1 MFLLCV
7 GCTKSPTTPIDIS
20 QANFVGS
27 ASCIECHRNQVDSH
41 AGSHHALAMQPAND
55 KTVLAD
61 FSDVQVEHHGIR
73 SRMFRDGERFMV
85 HTEGPD
91 GLMHDYQVTYVF
103 GLTPLQQ
110 YMVEFPSP
118 NPIAN
123 QATESTN
130 NSASKSD
137 TTSVSVI
144 AGPSLPRIQVLPVCW
159 DTKAKR
165 WFQLDP
171 PDVKDK
177 LDPHDDLHWS
187 GIGQRWNNMCAECHS
202 TNYQKNFTPATFGKL
217 SDHSPST
224 VNQADS
230 KIGEYRS
237 TFSEINVACEACHG
251 PASVH
256 VQLAKQ
262 KSPGW
267 NRERGYGVANL
278 KASAEAQIQSC
289 APCHARRGL
298 VFPDFKAGD
307 NYYDHYQEN
316 LLTWPIYYPDG
327 QVLDED
333 YIHGSFLQSKMYHK
347 GIRCTDC
354 HDPHTAK
361 LKQQGN
367 QVCTSCHQH
376 PAAKY
381 DSPAHHFHKVDSE
394 GAKCVNCHMPPTTYM
409 EVDARHDHSL
419 RIPRPDMSLK
429 METPNACTSCHLKLE
444 NVAEEKR
451 PKLKLYQHWMQAAR
465 DGDAEVAAE
474 VDRANHWCNEA
485 CNKWY
490 GEKRRREDHW
500 GMAIYAAQHQQPD
513 AADRIA
519 QLLKSRGEAAPAIAR
534 ATALQMLSELSPQ
547 AAGQEAVLNVD
558 DPHPLVRTSV
568 ANALAGNAD
577 QARAVSLLEKL
588 LKDPVRTVRLAAA
601 QQILSMPANLRSP
614 NGQVSLRNT
623 LGELEKGL
631 AFSNDR
637 AGSHMSLG
645 NIAEQQGMDR
655 EAIKHYET
663 AIVVEPAMAGP
674 RTNLAA
680 LLNRNLS
687 SASSMPA
694 ELRAKMETQIKEL
707 REDELVLLDR
717 DIRLLPNPP
726 ASLIFRF
733 GLSLYLAGRER
744 EAVAHFVR
752 AAELDPTVADYTN
765 TAAELYEK
773 LRDYPQAQYWAQQT
787 LKRFPGHPDSQAV
800 LQRIEKATQEGNP

>member
-1 MFLLCV
+1 M
-7 GCTKSPTTPIDIS
+7 
-20 QANFVGS
+20 
-27 ASCIECHRNQVDSH
+27 DSH
-41 AGSHHALAMQPAND
+41 VGSHHALAMQPANEQ
-55 KTVLAD
+55 TVLAD
-61 FSDVQVEHHGIR
+61 FNGAEVEHHGVR
-73 SRMFRDGERFMV
+73 SRMFRDGHKFMV

-91 GLMHDYQVTYVF
+91 GQMHDYQVSYVF

-110 YMVEFPSP
+110 YMVELPS
-118 NPIAN
+118 
-123 QATESTN
+123 
-130 NSASKSD
+130 SASKDEIASTAANSD
-137 TTSVSVI
+137 NPKATVEGSVTS
-144 AGPSLPRIQVLPVCW
+144 APLPRIQVLPVCW

-177 LDPHDDLHWS
+177 LDPHDDLHWT

-202 TNYQKNFTPATFGKL
+202 TNYQKNFTPANFVKL
-217 SDHSPST
+217 SNHSPLIA
-224 VNQADS
+224 NQLDS
-230 KIGEYRS
+230 NIGEYRS
-237 TFSEINVACEACHG
+237 TFSEINVSCEACHG

-267 NRERGYGVANL
+267 NRQRGYGLANL
-278 KASAEAQIQSC
+278 KASAETQIQSC

-298 VFPDFKAGD
+298 VFPDFQAGN
-307 NYYDHYQEN
+307 NYFDHYQES

-376 PAAKY
+376 PSAKY
-381 DSPAHHFHKVDSE
+381 DSPAHHFHKVDSD
-394 GAKCVNCHMPPTTYM
+394 GAKCVNCHMPATTYM

-429 METPNACTSCHLKLE
+429 METPNACTGCHLKSE

-451 PKLKLYQHWMQAAR
+451 SKLKLYQHWMQAAR

-474 VDRANHWCNEA
+474 LERANRWCDEA
-485 CNKWY
+485 CDKWY
-490 GEKRRREDHW
+490 GEKRRRDEHW
-500 GMAIYAAQHQQPD
+500 GLAIYAAQKQQPD
-513 AADRIA
+513 AVERIEK
-519 QLLKSRGEAAPAIAR
+519 LLKARGETAPAIAR
-534 ATALQMLSELSPQ
+534 ATALQALSELSPLL
-547 AAGQEAVLNVD
+547 AGQEAVLHVD
-558 DPHPLVRTSV
+558 DQHPLVRASA
-568 ANALAGNAD
+568 ANVIAGNSN
-577 QARAVSLLEKL
+577 QARAVSMLEKML
-588 LKDPVRTVRLAAA
+588 QDPIRTVRLAAA
-601 QQILSMPANLRSP
+601 QQILQLPANLRSSD
-614 NGQVSLRNT
+614 GQVYLQRALS
-623 LGELEKGL
+623 ELKQGL

-637 AGSHMSLG
+637 AGSHLALG

-655 EAIKHYET
+655 EAIQHYET

-674 RTNLAA
+674 RTNLSA
-680 LLNRNLS
+680 LLNRNLV
-687 SASSMPA
+687 SATSMPA
-694 ELRAKMETQIKEL
+694 ELRTKMESQIKEL
-707 REDELVLLDR
+707 REDELILLER

-733 GLSLYLAGRER
+733 GLSLYLAGKQR
-744 EAVAHFVR
+744 EAIVQFVR
-752 AAELDPTVADYTN
+752 AAEMEPGEADYSN

-773 LRDYPQAQYWAQQT
+773 LKDYPQAQYWAQQT
-787 LKRFPGHPDSQAV
+787 LKRFPTHPDSQAV
-800 LQRIEKATQEGNP
+800 LQRIEQALQAGKP